1 MRRQGTLKQLVN
13 ESFEVAALAD
23 IGPRFEQ
30 QDSIYIHA
38 GPGRLSALF
47 AVSDGHGPLG
57 GCSEDVIAIFAEH
70 VARSLDALP
79 EDDPVLSA
87 QVIEILREAVKHTDE
102 EICLRLRRNVER
114 ILQSW
119 LASNAE
125 AESALSVLGEDFFH
139 GELSSGATMTALLQI
154 EGAFYITHVGDSQ
167 AFWLNDHDPS
177 PKALTIDHNWKE
189 DEDTEV
195 FGGVVYKHDLAVA
208 RAFGHPRLKKK
219 NLLTAQPDIFRLEGI
234 QRGDAFVLASDGIL
248 ALLEE
253 HGLNILQ
260 LALQKPNPR
269 NAALAL
275 LQAGQDITTDN
286 ISIIVIRYRDPDA
299 ETGDADP
306 ITEELTLGLHEDL
319 DTLSVNFSLS
329 TERSSALDDFPTSD
343 LSQSIEEVRQRFF
356 PAAEQ
361 ATLELDSWDEES
373 LAPPQSRI
381 NIPTPTSGL
390 PHIDPTEDIEI
401 DPEERAHLVSPYA
414 VSSPSEKS
422 ASSES
427 ALPLPPQSDPHNPS
441 K

>member
-1 MRRQGTLKQLVN
+1 MN

-30 QDSIYIHA
+30 QDSVYIHA

-70 VARSLDALP
+70 VARALDALP
-79 EDDPVLSA
+79 EDAPLETA
-87 QVIEILREAVKHTDE
+87 QITEILRDAVKQTDE

-154 EGAFYITHVGDSQ
+154 EGTFYIAHVGDSQ
-167 AFWLNDHDPS
+167 AFWINPRDAEPH
-177 PKALTIDHNWKE
+177 ALTVDHNWKE

-195 FGGVVYKHDLAVA
+195 FGGVIYKHDLAVA
-208 RAFGHPRLKKK
+208 RAFGHPRLKKS
-219 NLLTAQPDIFRLEGI
+219 NLLTAQPDIFSLEGI
-234 QRGDAFVLASDGIL
+234 QRGDSFVLASDGIL

-253 HGLNILQ
+253 HGIGILQ
-260 LALQKPNPR
+260 QALQKPTPR
-269 NAALAL
+269 NAALML

-286 ISIIVIRYRDPDA
+286 VSIIVIRYRDPDA
-299 ETGDADP
+299 ETNDADP
-306 ITEELTLGLHEDL
+306 ITEEIDLNLHGDL
-319 DTLSVNFSLS
+319 HHLSVDFSH
-329 TERSSALDDFPTSD
+329 ERASALDDFPTSD
-343 LSQSIEEVRQRFF
+343 LSQTVEQVRQRFF
-356 PAAEQ
+356 PAPEQ
-361 ATLELDSWDEES
+361 ATLELDSWEEES
-373 LAPPQSRI
+373 LAPPQSRL
-381 NIPTPTSGL
+381 NIPTPSSGL
-390 PHIDPTEDIEI
+390 PRLDPTEDVLI
-401 DPEERAHLVSPYA
+401 DPEEHGHLISPYA
-414 VSSPSEKS
+414 VSSPSET
-422 ASSES
+422 SSPS
-427 ALPLPPQSDPHNPS
+427 DGALPLPPQSDPQNPS